1 MRCMMALMV
10 VTRDEDGGGDGDEF
24 PVRLGI
30 LHGGY
35 AWNSP
40 SIDKQGTGITSVRE
54 MGVHHARIYKV
65 YGESMHDVHLIL
77 LGGDQVG
84 PNRKA

>member
-1 MRCMMALMV
+1 MRCVMALMV

-35 AWNSP
+35 AWSSP
-40 SIDKQGTGITSVRE
+40 SIDKQGTGITTVR
-54 MGVHHARIYKV
+54 
-65 YGESMHDVHLIL
+65 
-77 LGGDQVG
+77 
-84 PNRKA
+84 